1 MKELLIDIKNK
12 IESIEDASLMNTIKL
27 QVLVNEAAQL
37 IGNYKE
43 DIGKILKEN
52 RDNLNLY
59 IDGAPNKNEIFNE
72 SKENALKILN
82 AFIKDFQ

>member
-37 IGNYKE
+37 IGHYKQ
-43 DIGKILKEN
+43 DIGEILKKN

-72 SKENALKILN
+72 SKENALKILI
-82 AFIKDFQ
+82 AFIKNFQ